1 MESQHGFR
9 GGRSCD
15 TQLVY
20 TVNDLEYNHETG
32 TITDVIIL
40 DFSKAFDTVSHR
52 KLLHKLSSI
61 GINTNLI
68 KWLEGFLKN
77 RGQVVKVDN
86 SESSRCWVSSGV
98 PQGSVSSVFDFYK

>member
-1 MESQHGFR
+1 MEHIIARHVHGFLDMNDILVESQHGFR

-20 TVNDLEYNHETG
+20 TVNDLAYNHETG

-40 DFSKAFDTVSHR
+40 DFSNAFDTVSHR

-68 KWLEGFLKN
+68 K
-77 RGQVVKVDN
+77 
-86 SESSRCWVSSGV
+86 
-98 PQGSVSSVFDFYK
+98 